1 MRWMW
6 IDQIIEFEP
15 GRRMVAVKNISLSE
29 DHLHNHFAG
38 ETRDGRR
45 LEPMPMMPASLIIEG
60 MAQTAGILVGS
71 VNRFREKLVL
81 AKIVSAQIDGEA
93 LPGHT
98 LRHEAELE
106 RIDAIGASTRG
117 VVRRLDH
124 LTGEWDELARIE
136 LMFSHIDRNMSGLEF
151 PEHNFVFSD
160 NFRMVLIAAGLD
172 KLIDEHEQVHR

>member
-15 GRRMVAVKNISLSE
+15 RRRMVAIKNISLSE
-29 DHLHNHFAG
+29 DHLHDHFPG
-38 ETRDGRR
+38 GVQGSQR
-45 LEPMPMMPASLIIEG
+45 LEPLPLMPASLIIEG

-71 VNRFREKLVL
+71 VNHFREKLVL
-81 AKIVSAQIDGEA
+81 AKIVSAQIAGEA

-106 RIDAIGASTRG
+106 RIDAAGASTRG
-117 VVRRLDH
+117 IVRRFDH
-124 LTGEWDELARIE
+124 ISGEWDELARIE
-136 LMFSHIDRNMSGLEF
+136 LMFSHIDRNMSGLAF

-160 NFRMVLIAAGLD
+160 NFRMVLVAAGLD
-172 KLIDEHEQVHR
+172 KLIEA